1 MVFPTPT
8 PMQYL
13 FILGCPR
20 SGTTVTARILGS
32 HPAIVLGIERY
43 AKLFFKH
50 GLEPALFDKDRFFD
64 IRPGD
69 AIYQDFSF
77 KAYTA
82 DAATLRQRYDH
93 ARYIGDKIPGLYRKP
108 EALAGFPKAETLVI
122 ATLRNIWDVCLSYQA
137 RFYSTGKNKW
147 DKTALQGVRDWNLS
161 LRGIA
166 AIQQAG
172 YPLIIADYD
181 RLYTPLQS
189 EEEYRG
195 NLGALLQKLGLAWH
209 GQAENQ
215 AATERRKVSDLE
227 AARQQASL
235 PLEVRLAICRDA
247 DFEAYRRLL
256 KSA

>member
-1 MVFPTPT
+1 
-8 PMQYL
+8 MQYL

-20 SGTTVTARILGS
+20 SGTTVTARLLGS

-50 GLEPALFDKDRFFD
+50 GLEPALFEKDRFFD

-77 KAYTA
+77 KGYTA
-82 DAATLRQRYDH
+82 DAATLRQRYDQ
-93 ARYIGDKIPGLYRKP
+93 ARYVGDKIPGLYRQP
-108 EALAGFPKAETLVI
+108 EALARFPKTETLVI

-147 DKTALQGVRDWNLS
+147 DKTALQGVQDWNRS

-166 AIQQAG
+166 AIQAAG
-172 YPLIIADYD
+172 YRLIIADYD
-181 RLYTPLQS
+181 RLHTPLQS
-189 EEEYRG
+189 EEDYRD
-195 NLGALLQKLGLAWH
+195 NLAALLQTLGLAWH
-209 GQAENQ
+209 EQIASQ
-215 AATERRKVSDLE
+215 AACEWSRVADLE
-227 AARQQASL
+227 KIRLQASL
-235 PLEVRLAICRDA
+235 PLDVRLAICRDA